1 MRFTVDP
8 IAAQRFALAVGDLNP
23 IYFDPVAA
31 QAAGLPGLVAP
42 PLFITSQNS
51 WEAGPPTEELAFD
64 GVNPKRFPGAI
75 SSERTTL
82 GGSQEVEFRRPV
94 LLGETL
100 EVSVEQKESYER
112 EASQGTLRI
121 FVIEARFTDSA
132 GELVA
137 VARDSVIT
145 APANFGKA
153 ASS

>member
-1 MRFTVDP
+1 VKFTVDAV
-8 IAAQRFALAVGDLNP
+8 AAQRFAVAVGDLNP
-23 IYFDPVAA
+23 IYFEPAA
-31 QAAGLPGLVAP
+31 AKAAGLPGLVAP

-51 WEAGPPTEELAFD
+51 WEAGPRTEELAFD
-64 GVNPKRFPGAI
+64 GVNPQRFPGAI

-82 GGSQEVEFRRPV
+82 GGSQELEFQRPV

-100 EVSVEQKESYER
+100 EVIVEQKESFEKQS
-112 EASQGTLRI
+112 SQGTLLI
-121 FVIEARFTDSA
+121 FVIEARFTDSR

-153 ASS
+153 VS

>member
-1 MRFTVDP
+1 VKFTVDAL
-8 IAAQRFALAVGDLNP
+8 AAQRFAVAVGDLNP
-23 IYFDPVAA
+23 IYFELAA
-31 QAAGLPGLVAP
+31 AKAAGLPGLVAP

-51 WEAGPPTEELAFD
+51 WEAGPLTEELAFD

-82 GGSQEVEFRRPV
+82 GGSQELEFQRPV
-94 LLGETL
+94 LQGETL
-100 EVSVEQKESYER
+100 EVSVEEKESYEKQS
-112 EASQGTLRI
+112 SQGTLLI

-153 ASS
+153 T